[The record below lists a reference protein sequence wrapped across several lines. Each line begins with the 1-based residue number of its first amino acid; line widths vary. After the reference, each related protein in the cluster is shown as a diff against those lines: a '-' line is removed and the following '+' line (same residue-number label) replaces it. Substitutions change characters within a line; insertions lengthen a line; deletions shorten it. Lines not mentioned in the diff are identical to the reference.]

1 MMIIDDDCIKLVPVL
16 VPKRSELKIRI
27 YAILREEDR
36 PMVSFFGFGI
46 VSIAKSVGFPK
57 ISIFILLK

>member
-1 MMIIDDDCIKLVPVL
+1 M
-16 VPKRSELKIRI
+16 PKRSELKIRI

-46 VSIAKSVGFPK
+46 VSIAKSVDFQK
-57 ISIFILLK
+57 ISIFILSKK

>member
-1 MMIIDDDCIKLVPVL
+1 

-46 VSIAKSVGFPK
+46 VSIAKSVDFQK
-57 ISIFILLK
+57 ISIFILSKK